1 VISSGQQSKNMKAL
15 VNQGLEAN
23 GIDPSLRE
31 KLMLFGQFIGD
42 WDIDE
47 SRYEGRWNLG

>member
-15 VNQGLEAN
+15 VDQGLGAN

-31 KLMLFGQFIGD
+31 KLMLFDQFVGD
-42 WDIDE
+42 WDI
-47 SRYEGRWNLG
+47 N